1 MNFHISPLSPLRPQF
16 SGSLSPSSSAARRD
30 SPFGPD
36 DTNHDTVGSVGQPKI
51 EVDGV
56 EADDELASSATG
68 SGSGSGSGSDSDISA
83 DDITQDSRDV
93 LVQRLNDL
101 AQRLSGA
108 DVRTENIEA
117 LHAQVDA
124 MEKLLSRRAHR
135 SPARLHR
142 TPSSSSARRSASLQP
157 GASSRPRSLVLPAAG
172 DGRDALGI
180 MAPMSPSWLRSHF
193 QRRPSTHRDRPDETS
208 DLHKAAPVPVLSAQ
222 QLQPAEATATAT
234 ATFSSSPKISSEMA
248 DSIVLEAENLCA
260 EMSSVIESLQKRREE
275 SDHLHAVSIEREEA
289 ANERLRQQEARIHE
303 LEEAVEEDESELRY
317 LKIQLR
323 AIETQCAG
331 YVPPGA
337 DPELEQSIRFWKR
350 DWEELRDK
358 WAARRGTL
366 LRGREDESGSFS
378 GLTSPSSAR

>member
-36 DTNHDTVGSVGQPKI
+36 DTNHDTVGSLGQPKI

-56 EADDELASSATG
+56 EADDELASSAT
-68 SGSGSGSGSDSDISA
+68 GSGSDSDISA

-101 AQRLSGA
+101 AHRLSGA
-108 DVRTENIEA
+108 NVRTESIEA

-124 MEKLLSRRAHR
+124 MEKVLSRRGHR
-135 SPARLHR
+135 SPGRLRR
-142 TPSSSSARRSASLQP
+142 TPSSSSARRSTSLQP
-157 GASSRPRSLVLPAAG
+157 GGSSRPRSLVLPAGG

-193 QRRPSTHRDRPDETS
+193 QRRPSTHGHRPDETS
-208 DLHKAAPVPVLSAQ
+208 ELHKAVPVPMPVPVPSAQ
-222 QLQPAEATATAT
+222 QLQPAEAT

-260 EMSSVIESLQKRREE
+260 EMSTVIESLQKRREE
-275 SDHLHAVSIEREEA
+275 SDVNLP
-289 ANERLRQQEARIHE
+289 L
-303 LEEAVEEDESELRY
+303 
-317 LKIQLR
+317 
-323 AIETQCAG
+323 
-331 YVPPGA
+331 
-337 DPELEQSIRFWKR
+337 
-350 DWEELRDK
+350 
-358 WAARRGTL
+358 
-366 LRGREDESGSFS
+366 
-378 GLTSPSSAR
+378 

>member
-16 SGSLSPSSSAARRD
+16 SGSLSPNSSAARRGG
-30 SPFGPD
+30 STFGAD

-68 SGSGSGSGSDSDISA
+68 SGSGSGSDSDISA

-108 DVRTENIEA
+108 NVRTENIEA
-117 LHAQVDA
+117 LHAQVDV
-124 MEKLLSRRAHR
+124 MERVLSRRGHR
-135 SPARLHR
+135 SSSGRRR

-157 GASSRPRSLVLPAAG
+157 GGSRPRSLVLPAGG

-193 QRRPSTHRDRPDETS
+193 QRRPSFTHGDRPDETS
-208 DLHKAAPVPVLSAQ
+208 ELHKAVPVVPILVPSAAQ
-222 QLQPAEATATAT
+222 QLQPVEATATL
-234 ATFSSSPKISSEMA
+234 SSSPKISSAMA

-260 EMSSVIESLQKRREE
+260 EMSTVIESLQKRREE
-275 SDHLHAVSIEREEA
+275 SDHLHAVSVEREES

-337 DPELEQSIRFWKR
+337 DPDLEQSIRFWKR

-366 LRGREDESGSFS
+366 LQGREDESGSFS

>member
-16 SGSLSPSSSAARRD
+16 SGSLSPSPSAARRG
-30 SPFGPD
+30 SPSEPD
-36 DTNHDTVGSVGQPKI
+36 DTNHDTVGLTGQPKI

-56 EADDELASSATG
+56 EADDEMA
-68 SGSGSGSGSDSDISA
+68 SDSDLSA

-108 DVRTENIEA
+108 NVRTENIEA

-124 MEKLLSRRAHR
+124 MEKVLSRRRR
-135 SPARLHR
+135 SPGRR

-157 GASSRPRSLVLPAAG
+157 GGSRPRSLVLPAG
-172 DGRDALGI
+172 SDGRDALGI

-193 QRRPSTHRDRPDETS
+193 QRRPSTHGDRPDETS
-208 DLHKAAPVPVLSAQ
+208 ELHKAGPVPMAIPPPARHYQ
-222 QLQPAEATATAT
+222 PAGEHQLQPGEATMT
-234 ATFSSSPKISSEMA
+234 SSSPKISSEMA

-260 EMSSVIESLQKRREE
+260 EMSTVIESLQKRREE
-275 SDHLHAVSIEREEA
+275 SDHLHAISVEREEA

-303 LEEAVEEDESELRY
+303 LEEAVAEDESELRY

-323 AIETQCAG
+323 AIEAQCAG
-331 YVPPGA
+331 YVPKGA
-337 DPELEQSIRFWKR
+337 EPELEQSIRFWKR
-350 DWEELRDK
+350 DWAELRDK
-358 WAARRGTL
+358 WAARRGSSFAS
-366 LRGREDESGSFS
+366 GDESGTFS
-378 GLTSPSSAR
+378 SQTSPSRR